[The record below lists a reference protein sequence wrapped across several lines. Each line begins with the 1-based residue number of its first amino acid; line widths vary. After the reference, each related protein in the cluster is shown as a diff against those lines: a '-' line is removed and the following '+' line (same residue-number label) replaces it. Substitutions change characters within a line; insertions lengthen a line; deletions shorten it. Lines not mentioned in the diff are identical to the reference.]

1 MSTGFYTDILLLQFY
16 FAIEGDAP
24 HYDLQF
30 VGASK
35 CGREYDGSLVFLD
48 EIGEND
54 NFVFIQQLHHT
65 AFKSIVEGQNI
76 AIPVNSRDVN
86 RSSGWW
92 VANVRWIRSLDS

>member
-35 CGREYDGSLVFLD
+35 CGREYDGSLIFLD
-48 EIGEND
+48 EIGKND
-54 NFVFIQQLHHT
+54 DFILIQQLHPT
-65 AFKSIVEGQNI
+65 SLKSFVEGQNI
-76 AIPVNSRDVN
+76 AILIHGRDEN
-86 RSSGWW
+86 G
-92 VANVRWIRSLDS
+92 